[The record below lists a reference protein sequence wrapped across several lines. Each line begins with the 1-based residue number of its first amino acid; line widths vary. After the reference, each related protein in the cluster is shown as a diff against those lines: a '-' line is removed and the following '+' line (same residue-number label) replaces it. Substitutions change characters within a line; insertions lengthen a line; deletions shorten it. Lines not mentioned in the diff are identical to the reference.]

1 MLTRYPQLFGALVAV
16 APLFDLLRYHRL
28 LTGPAHIAE
37 FGDPDD
43 PAERGFLEEYSP
55 YHNVAAGRRYPPIL
69 ITTSSSDDRLHPGH
83 ARKMAAA
90 LEAAGHEVLY
100 YENLDGGHAGAAD
113 NAQAARAVALRF
125 EFLHQALKV
134 GRP

>member
-1 MLTRYPQLFGALVAV
+1 
-16 APLFDLLRYHRL
+16 
-28 LTGPAHIAE
+28 
-37 FGDPDD
+37 
-43 PAERGFLEEYSP
+43 
-55 YHNVAAGRRYPPIL
+55 
-69 ITTSSSDDRLHPGH
+69 
-83 ARKMAAA
+83 MAAA

-113 NAQAARAVALRF
+113 NAQAAREVALRF